1 MDECDDEEGE
11 FLADNQGETGPHV
24 QDEAHQPNID
34 KPEDHMMKLLAFML
48 LTWQSTFK
56 ISDNAI
62 TSLLLCLK
70 HFMFI
75 IGNVLCADS
84 LTAFANNIPKTLFT
98 LRKWTGI
105 LRDNFLQYVVCP
117 KCMSIYPHAE
127 TYETRRD
134 GTKVCKT
141 CDRKPFY
148 NHPHKRSALG
158 KKCGSALLRKVV
170 SSSGKQYVN
179 PIRSYCFNGVVRSL
193 GGLVKRP
200 GFAEKCEAWRKRKI
214 PGGVLADIY
223 DGQVWQD
230 YQYVNGEAFL
240 AVPNNFALMLNVDW
254 FQPFK
259 DAPYSVG
266 AIYLVIL
273 NLPREDRFK
282 EENMILV
289 GLIPGPKEPSLNINA
304 FLDPLVEELQALWD
318 GIILEDSSFIGH
330 QVYRAA
336 LLCLSSDI
344 PATRKCGGFV
354 GHGAYRGCHKCLK
367 TFSKKAFGEKMD
379 YSGFDRSSWEP
390 RSSQGH
396 IH

>member
-1 MDECDDEEGE
+1 M
-11 FLADNQGETGPHV
+11 
-24 QDEAHQPNID
+24 QDGGDQSNSD
-34 KPEDHMMKLLAFML
+34 KPEDLMIKLLAFML
-48 LTWQSTFK
+48 LTWQTTFK

-62 TSLLLCLK
+62 TSLLLCIK
-70 HFMFI
+70 HFMWI

-84 LTAFANNIPKTLFT
+84 VTAFANNIPKTLFS

-117 KCMSIYPHAE
+117 KCMSIYPLAE

-141 CDRKPFY
+141 CDHKPFY
-148 NHPHKRSALG
+148 NHPHQRSALG
-158 KKCGSALLRKVV
+158 KKCGSALLRKAV
-170 SSSGKQYVN
+170 SSSGKEYVS
-179 PIRSYCFNGVVRSL
+179 PIRSYCFKGVVQSL
-193 GGLVKRP
+193 EGLVKRP
-200 GFAEKCEAWRKRKI
+200 GFADKCEAWRRRKI
-214 PGGVLADIY
+214 PEGVLADVY

-230 YQYVNGEAFL
+230 YQYVNGEPFL
-240 AVPNNFALMLNVDW
+240 ALPNNFALMLNVDW

-266 AIYLVIL
+266 ALYLVIL

-318 GIILEDSSFIGH
+318 GIIMEDSSFLGH

-354 GHGAYRGCHKCLK
+354 GHGAYRG
-367 TFSKKAFGEKMD
+367 A
-379 YSGFDRSSWEP
+379 YSNRHSLCK
-390 RSSQGH
+390 
-396 IH
+396 